1 MKTLADH
8 QLEDLLSE
16 TDEKLKRVVKELADI
31 KYALDQSSIVA
42 ITDHRGIIIY
52 ANDQFCTISQYKREE
67 LIGQDHRMLNS
78 GYHSKDFFK
87 EMWATIGAGRVWRG
101 EIRNRAK
108 DGSFYWVDTTIVP
121 FVNEQGKPYQYVS
134 IRNDISLRKKA
145 EEEARQSEEKYRVI
159 AENCSDLIAVIDR
172 EGTFLYLSPSYQT
185 LFGDDGI
192 EMESGHLLQWVHE
205 EDRELVEN
213 YLKQICAARNASS
226 LLEFRVHTK
235 SGRSLYLET
244 KGNPILDPCG
254 DVQNL
259 VLVMRDVTERKQWE
273 QTIFHLAYHDT
284 LTELPNRRLFID
296 RLRKEVYQAKRFQ
309 SQLAVMFLDVDRFKQ
324 INDSWGHEVGDVILA
339 EIAKRIKQCL
349 GTNDVVARLGGDEFT
364 ILLPHI
370 SGRHEVDQVAQ
381 RIRARLEEPL
391 EVNGRQHTLSCSM
404 GIAVF
409 PSDGREADELL
420 KRADMALY
428 FVKERGR
435 NGFEFFHPSIEEK
448 SLERIL
454 LENELRKAMEHEHF
468 HIDYQPKYALPTGK
482 LVGAEALVRWNHPEL
497 GRIPPNKFIPIA
509 EETGLIVPI
518 GEWILRRACEQN
530 RAWQAQGYPPFR
542 VSVNLSVRQFY
553 QPDLVEKI
561 REILE
566 DTGLDPQWLEL
577 EITESIFADMDNAV
591 PILQNIR
598 DLGVHI
604 SIDDFG
610 TGYSSFSYVKHL
622 PVDTLKIDASFIRD
636 VHTNKESQAI
646 VRAILTIAQ
655 TLHLNVI
662 AEGVEREEQL
672 AFLHE
677 EGCSEGQGYLF
688 SKPIPRQD
696 IEALLK
702 ASAGEPHTT

>member
-205 EDRELVEN
+205 EDRELVAN

-284 LTELPNRRLFID
+284 LTDLPNRRLFVD

-349 GTNDVVARLGGDEFT
+349 GSNDVVARLGGDEFT

-381 RIRARLEEPL
+381 KIRDRLEEPL
-391 EVNGRQHTLSCSM
+391 EVNGRQHNLSCSM

-454 LENELRKAMEHEHF
+454 LENEMRKAMEHEHF

-497 GRIPPNKFIPIA
+497 GTIPPNKFIPIA

-542 VSVNLSVRQFY
+542 ISVNLSVRQFY

>member
-1 MKTLADH
+1 MAQK
-8 QLEDLLSE
+8 
-16 TDEKLKRVVKELADI
+16 
-31 KYALDQSSIVA
+31 
-42 ITDHRGIIIY
+42 
-52 ANDQFCTISQYKREE
+52 
-67 LIGQDHRMLNS
+67 
-78 GYHSKDFFK
+78 
-87 EMWATIGAGRVWRG
+87 
-101 EIRNRAK
+101 IR
-108 DGSFYWVDTTIVP
+108 D
-121 FVNEQGKPYQYVS
+121 
-134 IRNDISLRKKA
+134 
-145 EEEARQSEEKYRVI
+145 
-159 AENCSDLIAVIDR
+159 
-172 EGTFLYLSPSYQT
+172 
-185 LFGDDGI
+185 
-192 EMESGHLLQWVHE
+192 
-205 EDRELVEN
+205 
-213 YLKQICAARNASS
+213 
-226 LLEFRVHTK
+226 
-235 SGRSLYLET
+235 
-244 KGNPILDPCG
+244 
-254 DVQNL
+254 
-259 VLVMRDVTERKQWE
+259 
-273 QTIFHLAYHDT
+273 
-284 LTELPNRRLFID
+284 
-296 RLRKEVYQAKRFQ
+296 
-309 SQLAVMFLDVDRFKQ
+309 
-324 INDSWGHEVGDVILA
+324 
-339 EIAKRIKQCL
+339 
-349 GTNDVVARLGGDEFT
+349 
-364 ILLPHI
+364 
-370 SGRHEVDQVAQ
+370 
-381 RIRARLEEPL
+381 RLEEPL
-391 EVNGRQHTLSCSM
+391 EVNGRQHNLSCSM

-518 GEWILRRACEQN
+518 GEWILRRACKQN

-561 REILE
+561 RGILE

-677 EGCSEGQGYLF
+677 EGCNEGQGYLF

>member
-52 ANDQFCTISQYKREE
+52 ANDQFCTISKYKREE

-172 EGTFLYLSPSYQT
+172 EGTFLYLSPSHQT

-205 EDRELVEN
+205 EDRELVAN

-284 LTELPNRRLFID
+284 LTDLPNRRLFVD

-349 GTNDVVARLGGDEFT
+349 GSNDVVARLGGDEFT

-381 RIRARLEEPL
+381 KIRDRLEEPL
-391 EVNGRQHTLSCSM
+391 EVNGRQHNLSCSM

-542 VSVNLSVRQFY
+542 ISVNLSVRQFY

-591 PILQNIR
+591 PILQTIR

>member
-16 TDEKLKRVVKELADI
+16 KDEKLTRVVKELADI

-52 ANDQFCTISQYKREE
+52 ANDQFCTISKYKREE
-67 LIGQDHRMLNS
+67 LIGRDHRILNS

-172 EGTFLYLSPSYQT
+172 EGTFLYLSPSHQT

-192 EMESGHLLQWVHE
+192 EMGAGHLLQWVHE
-205 EDRELVEN
+205 EDRELVAN

-284 LTELPNRRLFID
+284 LTDLPNRRLFID

-349 GTNDVVARLGGDEFT
+349 GSNDVVARLGGDEFT

-381 RIRARLEEPL
+381 RIRDRLEEPL
-391 EVNGRQHTLSCSM
+391 EVNGRQHNLSCSM

-702 ASAGEPHTT
+702 ASAGERHTT

>member
-52 ANDQFCTISQYKREE
+52 ANDQFCTISKYKREE

-172 EGTFLYLSPSYQT
+172 EGTFLYLSPSHQT

-192 EMESGHLLQWVHE
+192 EMGAGHLLQWVHE

-213 YLKQICAARNASS
+213 YLKQICAAQNASS

-284 LTELPNRRLFID
+284 LTDLPNRRLFID

-349 GTNDVVARLGGDEFT
+349 GSNDVVARLGGDEFT

-381 RIRARLEEPL
+381 KIRDRLEEPL

>member
-172 EGTFLYLSPSYQT
+172 EGTFLYLSPSHQT

-192 EMESGHLLQWVHE
+192 EMGAGHFLQWVYE
-205 EDRELVEN
+205 EDRELVAN

-235 SGRSLYLET
+235 SGRPLYLET

-284 LTELPNRRLFID
+284 LTDLPNRRLFID

-349 GTNDVVARLGGDEFT
+349 GSNDVVARLGGDEFT

-381 RIRARLEEPL
+381 RIRDRLEEPL

-591 PILQNIR
+591 PILKNIR

>member
-1 MKTLADH
+1 MKTLTDH
-8 QLEDLLSE
+8 QLEYLLSK
-16 TDEKLKRVVKELADI
+16 TDEKLTRVVKELADI
-31 KYALDQSSIVA
+31 KYALDQSSILA
-42 ITDHRGIIIY
+42 ITDHRGIIMH
-52 ANDQFCTISQYKREE
+52 ANDQFCAISKYTREE
-67 LIGQDHRMLNS
+67 LIGQDHRILNS
-78 GYHSKDFFK
+78 GYHSKEFFK
-87 EMWATIGAGRVWRG
+87 EMWATIGAGQVWRG

-159 AENCSDLIAVIDR
+159 AENCSDLIAIIDC
-172 EGTFLYLSPSYQT
+172 EGTFVYLSPSHQT
-185 LFGDDGI
+185 FFGDDAG
-192 EMESGHLLQWVHE
+192 ELGTSHLLQWVHE
-205 EDRELVEN
+205 EDRELVTN
-213 YLKQICAARNASS
+213 YLKEICAARKTSS
-226 LLEFRVHTK
+226 LLEFRVRTN
-235 SGRSLYLET
+235 SGRVLYLET
-244 KGNPILDPCG
+244 KGNPILDSCG
-254 DVQNL
+254 DVKNL

-284 LTELPNRRLFID
+284 LTDLPNRRLFVD

-349 GTNDVVARLGGDEFT
+349 GENDVVARLGGDEFT

-370 SGRHEVDQVAQ
+370 SGRDQVDQIAR
-381 RIRARLEEPL
+381 RIRERLEEPL
-391 EVNGRQHTLSCSM
+391 EVNGRQHNLSCSM

-409 PSDGREADELL
+409 PADGREADELL

-468 HIDYQPKYALPTGK
+468 HIDYQPKYELLTGK

-530 RAWQAQGYPPFR
+530 RAWQAEGYAPFR
-542 VSVNLSVRQFY
+542 VSVNLSVRQFF
-553 QPDLVEKI
+553 QPDLVERV

-566 DTGLDPQWLEL
+566 DTGLEPQWLEL
-577 EITESIFADMDNAV
+577 EITESIFAETDNAV
-591 PILQNIR
+591 PILQSIR

-622 PVDTLKIDASFIRD
+622 PVDTIKIDASFIRD
-636 VHTNKESQAI
+636 VHMNKESQAI

-672 AFLHE
+672 AFLHA
-677 EGCSEGQGYLF
+677 EGCREGQGYLF
-688 SKPIPRQD
+688 SKPIPRQE
-696 IEALLK
+696 IETLLK
-702 ASAGEPHTT
+702 AAEA